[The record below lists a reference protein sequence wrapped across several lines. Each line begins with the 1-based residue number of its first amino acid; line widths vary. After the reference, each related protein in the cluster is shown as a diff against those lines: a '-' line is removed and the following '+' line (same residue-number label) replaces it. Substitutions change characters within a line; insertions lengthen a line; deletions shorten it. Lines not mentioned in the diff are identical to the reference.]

1 MSEQSLN
8 DALRWIKTILDD
20 ARNPCHP
27 GTVPHS
33 YDDKYHLAEFLT
45 NAALNAR
52 LICLDLLGW
61 NDAARMLAQEWI
73 ATSPQQRTA
82 VLLHFESDQRCK
94 FLRHTE
100 RVQELAVKGLSKQV
114 ASFFQSLEPR
124 TERSDETCASA
135 HLDEKTAQADQRD
148 LDNQVVTK
156 IKQYIYEVRVHY
168 QLSVRFGIADRGLD
182 ETTVVLAEA
191 ERTTETVSNVR
202 DSPPIPFETINDPVD
217 LDISFIMKNLTGDP
231 SAPFNFKIDRLR
243 ADCATPRRNADIDEA
258 VAYFLRANQWAG
270 QLHHILL
277 SRWKEQLIADQID
290 MDVITSRGTFIP
302 VVLLLEKRPG
312 TNSVLLSS
320 ADLARFLEEQKRSLA
335 KRFAVVEKSM
345 PDGKL
350 ITVTEGKL
358 LVVLQHKMSLAR
370 TYIKSVDEIEDMLQA
385 QLIAA
390 IGRHITS
397 HDFTQLA
404 RRQNQNLFKKEYAP
418 KPFNFFVQRSGHSTE
433 GAISIEFQP
442 NDMAGGDRPQ
452 TMPASDGNLIVDT
465 HVRNL
470 TTLESNVMYIP
481 INAFTKVSFLG
492 KRTMHACLFHQ
503 FSDFGT
509 LTLSL
514 KARARQFSSFILMAG
529 PISTSSDFEPLAAI
543 IIKNKDELH
552 VPLSLE
558 QIATSQEFDNAI
570 ESLSPEQQGFAKAFR
585 ALQLQGTLFAVC
597 VVDIKPQM
605 ELLLNLPPDS
615 LTKEIKLAQDLEHL
629 FIQYQIPSDLL
640 RFDVAAGHDT
650 DRNAATVAAR
660 INAVRGYATNIYSI
674 IKTAE
679 TEEMEDAT
687 VRAQHKVLE
696 EGDGLSRDAPALRE
710 TPIAAPPSYV
720 APPGALHNYSLFPSS
735 ALKLSVHSHSATETR
750 EKRTS
755 TTIHDSSLAGR
766 MATSVLNIPELTA
779 SLSADMSKLNS
790 TSASCLG
797 STCPPLTITQ
807 GNGTTSSDPHHEFV
821 ILPETLTNAL
831 GTMPHAAVR
840 PAILC
845 IQDRWTRSRAK
856 SILHPPTITTLDIP
870 AQRTERDA
878 AFHLL
883 DALSRSGELMLEN
896 VHLHVV
902 CAATHAFDR
911 TLVDTVIRGNV
922 DPLSIVRETNL
933 VIAGVV
939 AGLSAEEQGLLIRT
953 QSGSGSMDSASNF
966 A

>member
-1 MSEQSLN
+1 MSEHSLN

-73 ATSPQQRTA
+73 ATTPHQRRA
-82 VLLHFESDQRCK
+82 VLLRFESDQRCEL
-94 FLRHTE
+94 LRHAE
-100 RVQELAVKGLSKQV
+100 RLQEAAVKGLSKQV

-124 TERSDETCASA
+124 TT
-135 HLDEKTAQADQRD
+135 RD
-148 LDNQVVTK
+148 LDHQVAIK
-156 IKQYIYEVRVHY
+156 IIQYVYEVRVHY
-168 QLSVRFGIADRGLD
+168 RLSVEFGIADRDLA

-191 ERTTETVSNVR
+191 ERTAETVSNVR
-202 DSPPIPFETINDPVD
+202 DSPPIPFVTINDPVD
-217 LDISFIMKNLTGDP
+217 LDISFIMKNLTADP

-243 ADCATPRRNADIDEA
+243 ADCATPRRNAEIDED

-290 MDVITSRGTFIP
+290 MDVITSRGRFIP

-312 TNSVLLSS
+312 TDSVLLSP
-320 ADLARFLEEQKRSLA
+320 ADLARFLQEQKRSLA
-335 KRFAVVEKSM
+335 ERFAVVENSM
-345 PDGKL
+345 PNGRL
-350 ITVTEGKL
+350 ITVVEGKL

-370 TYIKSVDEIEDMLQA
+370 TYVKSMDEIEDMLQA

-390 IGRHITS
+390 SVDTSRPVTSRNLREGRIKIYS
-397 HDFTQLA
+397 
-404 RRQNQNLFKKEYAP
+404 KKT
-418 KPFNFFVQRSGHSTE
+418 K
-433 GAISIEFQP
+433 
-442 NDMAGGDRPQ
+442 DMAGADDRPQ
-452 TMPASDGNLIVDT
+452 TTPPTDGDLIIDT

-470 TTLESNVMYIP
+470 TTLESTVMYIP
-481 INAFTKVSFLG
+481 INLSTKVSFLG

-503 FSDFGT
+503 FSDSGT

-514 KARARQFSSFILMAG
+514 KARARQFSSFILVAG
-529 PISTSSDFEPLAAI
+529 RISTSSDFAPLAAI
-543 IIKNKDELH
+543 IMKNKNDLQ

-558 QIATSQEFDNAI
+558 QIATSQEFDSAV

-585 ALQLQGTLFAVC
+585 GLQLQGTLFAVC

-629 FIQYQIPSDLL
+629 FVQYQIPSDLL
-640 RFDVAAGHDT
+640 RFDVAACHDA
-650 DRNAATVAAR
+650 DRDAATDAAR
-660 INAVRGYATNIYSI
+660 INAVKRYTAHIYSI
-674 IKTAE
+674 IKAAE
-679 TEEMEDAT
+679 TKEMEAKA
-687 VRAQHKVLE
+687 RAQHQVRE
-696 EGDGLSRDAPALRE
+696 EKDGFSRDAPALRE
-710 TPIAAPPSYV
+710 TPIIGPISFAALS
-720 APPGALHNYSLFPSS
+720 GALLNYSLGPSS
-735 ALKLSVHSHSATETR
+735 VLEPPVHSN
-750 EKRTS
+750 S
-755 TTIHDSSLAGR
+755 TTGTGGKTTSITAHDSSLVAP
-766 MATSVLNIPELTA
+766 MATSVLKIPNLQA
-779 SLSADMSKLNS
+779 SLSADMSITS
-790 TSASCLG
+790 TSACLG
-797 STCPPLTITQ
+797 SSHSPLRMTK
-807 GNGTTSSDPHHEFV
+807 GNGTTSSDPHHDFV
-821 ILPETLTNAL
+821 VLPKALTNAL

-856 SILHPPTITTLDIP
+856 SILHPPTTTTLDIS
-870 AQRTERDA
+870 AQRAERDA

-883 DALSRSGELMLEN
+883 DALSRSGELTLEN
-896 VHLHVV
+896 VHLHVI

-922 DPLSIVRETNL
+922 DPLSVIRETNL
-933 VIAGVV
+933 VIAGAV
-939 AGLSAEEQGLLIRT
+939 AGVSAGEQGVLTRA
-953 QSGSGSMDSASNF
+953 QSTSGSMNF
-966 A
+966 ASAFA